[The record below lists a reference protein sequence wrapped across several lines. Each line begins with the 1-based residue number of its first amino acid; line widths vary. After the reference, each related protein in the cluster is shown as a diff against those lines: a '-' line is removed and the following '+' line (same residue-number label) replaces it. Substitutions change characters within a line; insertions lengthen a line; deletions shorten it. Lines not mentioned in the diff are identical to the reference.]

1 MEDNIEIRLRT
12 MKILQLVSCE
22 ENNCNQ
28 MLNAECASRLINRMN
43 YPQPNE
49 ELLFRSVEILWNL
62 IEFGNRKQV
71 AAQMNSLNAIK

>member
-22 ENNCNQ
+22 EHNCNQ
-28 MLNAECASRLINRMN
+28 MLNAECANRLINRMN
-43 YPQPNE
+43 YPQQNE

-62 IEFGNRKQV
+62 LEFGNRKQV
-71 AAQMNSLNAIK
+71 AEQMNSLNAIK